1 MSSERWEEIWAE
13 IVKSGGGM
21 SAMDSL
27 RVACKRIEDME
38 DCIADLEF
46 DLRVARDAQ
55 RCECS
60 AEDVCRFGRR
70 IAELE
75 AANIDLAQHVCD
87 ECDGQGLYTLTS
99 DNGEVE
105 TGVCPCVGE
114 TAAYQR
120 VEQRIAELEAENKR
134 LRELIARLDAAEG
147 GLRIAVGLISTMPDH
162 ENKHPQE
169 VYDWI
174 MDLWEE
180 CAG

>member
-75 AANIDLAQHVCD
+75 A
-87 ECDGQGLYTLTS
+87 
-99 DNGEVE
+99 
-105 TGVCPCVGE
+105 
-114 TAAYQR
+114 
-120 VEQRIAELEAENKR
+120 ENKR